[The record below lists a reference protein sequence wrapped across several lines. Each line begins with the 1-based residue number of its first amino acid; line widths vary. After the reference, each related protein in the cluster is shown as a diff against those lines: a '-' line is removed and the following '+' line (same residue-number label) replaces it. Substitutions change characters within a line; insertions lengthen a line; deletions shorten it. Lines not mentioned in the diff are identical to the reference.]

1 MGTTK
6 KDKLWLWLKLLHKI
20 DDLDETNLSD
30 IEKLKELNKLYYIR
44 ERK

>member
-6 KDKLWLWLKLLHKI
+6 KDKLFTWLKVLHKI
-20 DDLDETNLSD
+20 EDLNETNLSD
-30 IEKLKELNKLYYIR
+30 SKKLKELNKLYYIR

>member
-6 KDKLWLWLKLLHKI
+6 KDKLFTWLKLLHKI
-20 DDLDETNLSD
+20 EDLGKTNLSD
-30 IEKLKELNKLYYIR
+30 SKTLKELNKLFYIK